1 MTVAYPG
8 LNTKTTGDV
17 LTYKKFTRDLENIF
31 DNEDP
36 IIAVAVIE
44 DKPILRTYVPGYNIP
59 RMKRPNNQDLPIE
72 LDQEKDSTS
81 KPKNVDLQMASQN
94 SAAISLRDESDEFK
108 GIQLTQKQKSMLRK
122 KWRNSCDKQAA
133 KTCKKACDNA
143 RKRACD
149 DFHCKKS
156 ISKSFKKHCKSSCKH
171 FFLGTRSISNEISD

>member
-1 MTVAYPG
+1 MTLRLIKDAADLARDRNASALKRV
-8 LNTKTTGDV
+8 KRRTGVFADIT
-17 LTYKKFTRDLENIF
+17 L
-31 DNEDP
+31 
-36 IIAVAVIE
+36 

-94 SAAISLRDESDEFK
+94 SAAISIRDESDEFK